1 MHAQHETARRLLGRR
16 ADYVLSVGKDN
27 QQSILED
34 LKASGFSEAP
44 RR

>member
-1 MHAQHETARRLLGRR
+1 MPR
-16 ADYVLSVGKDN
+16 APSMRPRAAYVLSVGKDN

-34 LKASGFSEAP
+34 LKATGFSEAP